1 MMSKLDRDI
10 FSKFSKIRNAFIFG
24 VLSEPGIKAC
34 LNDFWYL
41 FQIKVL
47 NELIQISKRFYF
59 KMHYT
64 PRRLWRP
71 VQTASA
77 TFVQNLVQQ
86 MLKKSWN
93 RVAFF
98 VFLAPL
104 SCAAEM
110 RALPAAFSLAEP
122 MKDPGNQMPTASYTF
137 GKDANSYS
145 DWDW

>member
-1 MMSKLDRDI
+1 MSWC
-10 FSKFSKIRNAFIFG
+10 KF
-24 VLSEPGIKAC
+24 
-34 LNDFWYL
+34 
-41 FQIKVL
+41 
-47 NELIQISKRFYF
+47 LIRFYF
-59 KMHYT
+59 KLHYT
-64 PRRLWRP
+64 PTRLWQP
-71 VQTASA
+71 IQTASA

-93 RVAFF
+93 CVAFF

-145 DWDW
+145 DWDS

>member
-1 MMSKLDRDI
+1 
-10 FSKFSKIRNAFIFG
+10 
-24 VLSEPGIKAC
+24 
-34 LNDFWYL
+34 
-41 FQIKVL
+41 
-47 NELIQISKRFYF
+47 
-59 KMHYT
+59 
-64 PRRLWRP
+64 
-71 VQTASA
+71 
-77 TFVQNLVQQ
+77 

-93 RVAFF
+93 CVAFF
-98 VFLAPL
+98 VSAPL